1 MSDRPP
7 FTREETGLVHE
18 ACKWCYKGVWGIL
31 ASYFKMPTQ
40 APALPTMEGETV
52 EYLHPSIAYL
62 NYQKFLF
69 WIGLFIMDAIFT
81 AMWIAFAYWWP
92 LGGLLITPLAL
103 AIIVL
108 PDILAYIAIHLRYDT
123 TWYVLTD
130 RSMRLRRGIW
140 TLHETTIT
148 FENIQNIHL
157 QQGPLQRYFGFSNL
171 IVKTAGGGG
180 AAAEGAVSLG
190 AHVGILEG
198 LDNAIE
204 IRDRIMA
211 HCKKSG
217 TTGLGDET
225 TAETTSPS
233 RHTSPSIHSNLD
245 QQSLA
250 TLREIRDITRLM
262 VESQ

>member
-1 MSDRPP
+1 M
-7 FTREETGLVHE
+7 
-18 ACKWCYKGVWGIL
+18 
-31 ASYFKMPTQ
+31 MPTQ
-40 APALPTMEGETV
+40 APKLPAMEGETV
-52 EYLHPSIAYL
+52 EYLHPSIAFL

-92 LGGLLITPLAL
+92 LGGVLITPLAL

-108 PDILAYIAIHLRYDT
+108 PDIVAYIAIHLRYDT
-123 TWYVLTD
+123 TWYVLSD

-157 QQGPLQRYFGFSNL
+157 QQGPLQRYFGFANL
-171 IVKTAGGGG
+171 VVKTAGGGG
-180 AAAEGAVSLG
+180 TSEGAVSQG

-211 HCKKSG
+211 HCKKTG
-217 TTGLGDET
+217 TSGLGDELPQSVREQT
-225 TAETTSPS
+225 Q
-233 RHTSPSIHSNLD
+233 HSSHSQRVAPD
-245 QQSLA
+245 QASLE
-250 TLREIRDITRLM
+250 TLREIRDITRTM
-262 VESQ
+262 VDAIS